1 MSLTTGMAESNF
13 LLLLVLWRTVWSLW
27 SAVTVLVPI
36 SVPAIMR
43 WIAFSSRRTV
53 LIIAI
58 LAFGWWWR
66 PTWGASP
73 LAILVLA
80 TVLLMLVVLEDWFPT
95 LSAKFYDTLA
105 DLFDVGDDLVIHP
118 VDHIVLEVSLKA
130 NLAPLSERFGALK
143 PLCPLLDGATKL
155 F

>member
-1 MSLTTGMAESNF
+1 MSLTTDMAEF
-13 LLLLVLWRTVWSLW
+13 VFLLLVLWRTVWSRCG
-27 SAVTVLVPI
+27 AVSDLMAI
-36 SVPAIMR
+36 GVPAIMR
-43 WIAFSSRRTV
+43 WVAFSSRRTV

-73 LAILVLA
+73 LAVLVLA
-80 TVLLMLVVLEDWFPT
+80 TILILVLVILEDWFLTFCPE
-95 LSAKFYDTLA
+95 LYDSLT
-105 DLFDVGDDLVIHP
+105 DLFYVGDDLVIHP

-130 NLAPLSERFGALK
+130 NLAPLSERLGALK